1 MYLKLH
7 ALRTHAHIYTYTHT
21 YTYMRDSHKMEDNRK
36 KDSTLDWVRANRDFF
51 ESTVFATSMSRRV
64 VLTCHGNWPN
74 PTSLLFCFSSF
85 LSLFF
90 LFLTSSI
97 PLLSGFFPPFE
108 ILTLV
113 HFLVG
118 DPCSFSP
125 FRSLFFSLY
134 IARYVFL
141 AIHRFSFLLS
151 SLSVAKGNYSTLLPF
166 LFFVSFF
173 TISRGILFSPFAR
186 FQVRFYIFLYLV
198 SFSISFCP
206 FFHFST
212 TSVASFTS
220 LTFFSRPFPLIF
232 SSHLPFSASF
242 ESAFL
247 RALFTSL
254 ALFHASFHPP
264 SASSSTS
271 FYPRFFFLRPPSLI
285 PLAALPS
292 SIYFDRS

>member
-1 MYLKLH
+1 MGASKQGLSNPLSLPRVCPDVSS
-7 ALRTHAHIYTYTHT
+7 LRVTATGRIPRH
-21 YTYMRDSHKMEDNRK
+21 
-36 KDSTLDWVRANRDFF
+36 FF
-51 ESTVFATSMSRRV
+51 SA
-64 VLTCHGNWPN
+64 P
-74 PTSLLFCFSSF
+74 LLS
-85 LSLFF
+85 SLFF
-90 LFLTSSI
+90 FFFRLISSI

-125 FRSLFFSLY
+125 FRSLFFSPY

-141 AIHRFSFLLS
+141 AIHQFSFLLS

-173 TISRGILFSPFAR
+173 TISRGILFFPFAR

-242 ESAFL
+242 ESAFP

-271 FYPRFFFLRPPSLI
+271 FYPRFFFSGHLL
-285 PLAALPS
+285 
-292 SIYFDRS
+292 